1 MKVLL
6 KETVKLKGNC
16 VGTTAKLIE
25 RTVSKALYRRDDG
38 YDETFIIRVKPEKIY
53 MDGRWVPTGNS
64 VERYPRDEAFGLYG
78 WCDRNEEKIRSIY
91 EGLPERRNTDSA
103 MDVSRF
109 IRRSPL
115 SKGIVPPEE
124 NNVKILKQSIQV

>member
-6 KETVKLKGNC
+6 KEKEEFKGSC
-16 VGTTAKLIE
+16 LGTTATLIK
-25 RTVSKALYRRDDG
+25 RTVSKALYLRDDG
-38 YDETFIIRVKPEKIY
+38 YYEAFVFRVKPERIY
-53 MDGRWVPTGNS
+53 VNGKWEPTGNTKE
-64 VERYPRDEAFGLYG
+64 VYPNDNAFGLSA
-78 WCDRNEEKIRSIY
+78 WCDRNEEKMRSIY
-91 EGLPERRNTDSA
+91 EGLSERRNTDSA

-109 IRRSPL
+109 VRRSPL